1 MYKGWENHGSSTSP
15 MHGCQR
21 ALDHGIFFVR
31 VNWVMLKG
39 IMELLASWK
48 GNFNMGNNV
57 GIWGISHCLMWG
69 IWWEQNAQTFERCER
84 SVDDLK
90 LLFLKTLLE

>member
-1 MYKGWENHGSSTSP
+1 M
-15 MHGCQR
+15 
-21 ALDHGIFFVR
+21 DHLLLHCTVARELWTMVFSLFG